1 MELKVICYC
10 GQKYKFDVEPV
21 DGRMPFTVNCPVCN
35 VDGTPLAN
43 QLLREQVSGI
53 PQPAPIVAA
62 PLVAPLP
69 TPAPIAPAP
78 MAAAPAIAPSNRAT
92 GPTLQREPAPAATG
106 SGVRVKMSA
115 SAPPPLPAAA
125 PPPPLPATAA
135 APAAAPK
142 PIMPLKPAAAPKV
155 QSKKFS
161 LGLGILGAFLGA
173 AIGGAV
179 VYGFFALL
187 NVRFPLTGVAVG
199 ALAGYGA
206 RLLARGTD
214 TTLGII
220 AGGLALIAT
229 AGAFYLIYL
238 EYDRI
243 YITGIVSIVIGTG
256 VAYRLASE

>member
-1 MELKVICYC
+1 MELKVVCYC

-53 PQPAPIVAA
+53 PQPARVVAA

-69 TPAPIAPAP
+69 TPAP
-78 MAAAPAIAPSNRAT
+78 MTAAPAIAQPIT
-92 GPTLQREPAPAATG
+92 AALAAAG

-115 SAPPPLPAAA
+115 PAPAPAPMSAASAPPPLAA
-125 PPPPLPATAA
+125 PIA
-135 APAAAPK
+135 APAAAPR
-142 PIMPLKPAAAPKV
+142 PITSVKPAAAPKV
-155 QSKKFS
+155 RSKEFS
-161 LGLGILGAFLGA
+161 MGLGILGAFLGA
-173 AIGGAV
+173 AVGGAL

-187 NVRFPLTGVAVG
+187 NFRFPLTGMAVG
-199 ALAGYGA
+199 ALVGYGA

-214 TTLGII
+214 TTLGFI
-220 AGGLALIAT
+220 AGALALITT
-229 AGAFYLIYL
+229 AGVFYLIYV
-238 EYDRI
+238 EYDTL
-243 YITGIVSIVIGTG
+243 YITAIISILIGTG